1 MAESCRILSPDASRD
16 SGFVAADRSQ
26 RRRGTCPVS
35 AAITTRRASSS
46 NSIPSGMRTPS
57 RSCSLRRSS
66 SMRRVCAGKEIKSAR
81 CVVTTAS

>member
-1 MAESCRILSPDASRD
+1 
-16 SGFVAADRSQ
+16 
-26 RRRGTCPVS
+26 
-35 AAITTRRASSS
+35 
-46 NSIPSGMRTPS
+46 MRTPS